1 MAQLREAFPEAFF
14 NHCFAIKANPIRGV
28 LKVALDTG
36 YMGAECAS
44 IGEVIHAHQC
54 GFPPSK
60 IVYDSPV
67 KSKVLYLQVRLV
79 VSSEINSSRFLS
91 KTQANIKTL
100 KNFGKVC
107 YPGKNLEIN

>member
-67 KSKVLYLQVRLV
+67 KSKVCTY
-79 VSSEINSSRFLS
+79 I
-91 KTQANIKTL
+91 TQAGRFALST
-100 KNFGKVC
+100 
-107 YPGKNLEIN
+107 